1 MRVRKQ
7 ESNRT
12 EPAGWQHA
20 RIRDV
25 GFNKVMQTRSQW
37 RSAERV
43 RLSLDDGAATTA
55 YVARYPLAT
64 TALRVRRLP
73 TLTRLEAWCA
83 AHGVA
88 EALVGGFYVRR
99 TGVPPAPALT
109 GLPLGELRLDGAL
122 QPFVPFTHP
131 WGERRACLSVV
142 GSEVRIARRDELPE
156 SPPGDLLQAGPLLVR
171 DGRAVSGDEEGFSA
185 AADQFD
191 SDITEGRHP
200 RAALGCDGERLI
212 ALACDGRAGDEAG
225 LSIDEL
231 AATMAGLGAR
241 EALNLDGGGS
251 TSLVCEGRLCN
262 HPREAH
268 EVSVPGGREI
278 ATALVFARG

>member
-1 MRVRKQ
+1 MRGSV
-7 ESNRT
+7 T
-12 EPAGWQHA
+12 L
-20 RIRDV
+20 
-25 GFNKVMQTRSQW
+25 GFDSVMQTRSRW
-37 RSAERV
+37 RSVERL
-43 RLSLDDGAATTA
+43 RLSLDDGVATTA

-83 AHGVA
+83 AHGVT
-88 EALVGGFYVRR
+88 EAVVGGFYVRW

-109 GLPLGELRLDGAL
+109 GLPLGELRLDGAPE
-122 QPFVPFTHP
+122 PFVPFTHP

-156 SPPGDLLQAGPLLVR
+156 SPSGDLLQAGPLLVR
-171 DGRAVSGDEEGFSA
+171 GGRAVSGDEEGFST

-200 RAALGCDGERLI
+200 RAALGSDGERLI
-212 ALACDGRAGDEAG
+212 ALACDGRADDEAG
-225 LSIDEL
+225 LTIDEL
-231 AATMAGLGAR
+231 AATMAGLGAS

-251 TSLVCEGRLCN
+251 TSLVCAGRLCN

-268 EVSVPGGREI
+268 EVSVPGGRAI
-278 ATALVFARG
+278 ATALVFARR